1 MPGRSHTF
9 FPPQPGSDP
18 PPAGAIALQ
27 GYLRCNDRQPWRT
40 TSTREHQGGSMANRA
55 LSISAKDVAKAV
67 DSAVKAVADKHK
79 VKFAPEFRIGPGTI
93 IGRQL
98 LQAEV
103 NLQQAEQIATELT
116 QRAAAAS

>member
-1 MPGRSHTF
+1 
-9 FPPQPGSDP
+9 
-18 PPAGAIALQ
+18 
-27 GYLRCNDRQPWRT
+27 
-40 TSTREHQGGSMANRA
+40 MANRA

-116 QRAAAAS
+116 QRAAAASAGPAARPEFEPAVLITKNLVLCGFYPGPIPEIQEF